1 MKYLSTF
8 MLGLLLSPFLFAS
21 TGSGDINFI
30 FEHNPSHQGYK
41 FRLII
46 NNNAITSPTA
56 CISSNDDLPQIL
68 SYGSIGESEARLN
81 LQASDCSNTQ
91 DQWYTLN
98 GYLDYDSN
106 YWYNLYI
113 DMITHSFHT

>member
-46 NNNAITSPTA
+46 NNNAISLIEPKAFFNLGLITSLYVNFSMFNGFA
-56 CISSNDDLPQIL
+56 
-68 SYGSIGESEARLN
+68 
-81 LQASDCSNTQ
+81 
-91 DQWYTLN
+91 TLFPLEMFKE
-98 GYLDYDSN
+98 YLFKYLVRDN
-106 YWYNLYI
+106 
-113 DMITHSFHT
+113 